1 MRLEREELLAGLGL
15 APAEVPAAL
24 VLEGSWWQRERNER
38 RLALLERPR
47 ELGFPELHLG
57 WYGDEPVLYSCVYGA
72 ARAVEP
78 VHLFSTLGSRL
89 VVMIGSC
96 GALQPHVRTGD
107 IVVPTRARIGEGASQ
122 YYGGAEWSEPDE
134 HWVEEAASRFEA
146 LGLTVHRG
154 PLLTTSAL
162 FAQPEERVAEWREA
176 GYLGIDME
184 TSAVFTAARALGMD
198 AVSAV
203 FAWDELDR
211 GRSFLSPFD
220 EDERCAQERANEAIY
235 AVALDLAAL
244 IGRFPS
250 ARP

>member
-1 MRLEREELLAGLGL
+1 MHLDRAELLAGLGL
-15 APAEVPAAL
+15 DAAEVPVAL
-24 VLEGSWWQRERNER
+24 VLEGSWWQKARNEL
-38 RLALLERPR
+38 RLGRLERPR

-57 WYGDEPVLYSCVYGA
+57 WYREVPVLYSCVYGA
-72 ARAVEP
+72 PRAVEP
-78 VHLFSTLGSRL
+78 IHIFSGLGSRL

-96 GALQPHVRTGD
+96 GALHPEVRTGD
-107 IVVPTRARIGEGASQ
+107 VIVPTRARIGEGASQ
-122 YYGGAEWSEPDE
+122 YYGGADWSEPDGR
-134 HWVEEAASRFEA
+134 WADEAARRLHA

-176 GYLGIDME
+176 GYLGVDME

-203 FAWDELDR
+203 FAWDELYR

-220 EDERCAQERANEAIY
+220 EDERRAQEHANDAIY
-235 AVALDLAAL
+235 TVALDLAASVQS
-244 IGRFPS
+244 S
-250 ARP
+250 ADRP